1 MKKCNNCHS
10 INNSDAKYCR
20 LCGAKFIQETSRNIL
35 EQYPNIKLVST
46 NYYNWRKPYIGMII
60 AIIIYIPIIECF
72 CVSTYNL
79 LSYFVYTQQD
89 MGISTEEY
97 YLPKHHGTKTTDLFG
112 YLGNEGYT
120 YEIDGRWY
128 SEYSEIESYNEI
140 DSTGTY
146 EKIKVFEPRGV
157 ECSKDYS
164 AAKSLDSYKHER
176 KDLFLAGGIV
186 FLFFLLLKFIICGF
200 NRYTKKTKPLRL
212 YADYVQKYSYW
223 GIFRRKKTP
232 KFVLFVKDNMF
243 GILDVAH
250 YKVFLPAQYDYLEWL
265 EKKKYL
271 NATLDGRNLIIDIH
285 GNELK

>member
-1 MKKCNNCHS
+1 MKKCNKCHS

-20 LCGAKFIQETSRNIL
+20 LCGAKFIQETRRNIL
-35 EQYPNIKLVST
+35 EQYPNIKLVPT
-46 NYYNWRKPYIGMII
+46 NFYNWRKPYIGMII
-60 AIIIYIPIIECF
+60 AIFLYIPIIAYF

-79 LSYFVYTQQD
+79 FSYFVYTQQD
-89 MGISTEEY
+89 MGIRPTDTWC
-97 YLPKHHGTKTTDLFG
+97 PKYHVTKTTDLFG
-112 YLGNEGYT
+112 FLGNEGYT

-128 SEYSEIESYNEI
+128 SEFDSYDEK
-140 DSTGTY
+140 DSTLTY
-146 EKIKVFEPRGV
+146 ASITVFEPRGV
-157 ECSKDYS
+157 ECPKDYS
-164 AAKSLDSYKHER
+164 TVKSLDSYKHEC
-176 KDLFLAGGIV
+176 KNLFLGGGIA

-250 YKVFLPAQYDYLEWL
+250 YEVYLPAQYDYLEWR

-271 NATLDGRNLIIDIH
+271 NATLDGRNLIIDID
-285 GNELK
+285 GNKLK